1 MYEYIIGTTPV
12 RVFFHVDYKPN
23 GSDSRKVGK
32 EDMSTLE
39 KQLELMGSRIKDIST
54 EIEHARRQEIAM
66 KESGGKTLC
75 VVDMTSTVYNN
86 ILYLYVHCTVLLLYC
101 RGDDA

>member
-86 ILYLYVHCTVLLLYC
+86 ILYLYVYCTVLLLYC